1 MQLKNDR
8 LMHSNKTI
16 PLVSICCVTYNH
28 ENYIRQCLEGFV
40 MQQTNFPFEVLVH
53 EDAST
58 DNTAKIVKEY
68 EAKYPD
74 LFRCV
79 YQTENQFLKQNTLQ
93 NILFPMIRG
102 KYVALCEG
110 DDYWTDP
117 LKLQKQ
123 SDFLSENPEYS
134 VCFHAVNE
142 KRDDK
147 IEFSTHQPDVEKTF
161 DIRDLAKGNFIHTPS
176 VLFIKGLFEF
186 PDWFFQVQAADYVI
200 HMLNA
205 RKGLIKYFPE
215 PMAVYRIHAQGIWN
229 LQKYEYRLLNTI
241 KTIDLMINEFD
252 GNVKEILIKQNAGYY
267 NSLAKI
273 AYSERDVEKAKRY
286 LEKAF
291 FLDDSLKEE
300 WLINYY
306 PTMIFRLF
314 NSRRYKASERFF
326 NFINRVLF
334 IGQRKKK
341 Q

>member
-1 MQLKNDR
+1 MEYLVDI
-8 LMHSNKTI
+8 LM
-16 PLVSICCVTYNH
+16 PVYNH
-28 ENYIRQCLEGFV
+28 EKYIEDALKGVVSQK
-40 MQQTNFPFEVLVH
+40 TNFNFRLLIG
-53 EDAST
+53 EDFST
-58 DNTAKIVKEY
+58 DNSRQIIENYRNSYPSIIFPSYRERNLGAHENSKLLFAQATS
-68 EAKYPD
+68 KY
-74 LFRCV
+74 
-79 YQTENQFLKQNTLQ
+79 
-93 NILFPMIRG
+93 IAI
-102 KYVALCEG
+102 CEG
-110 DDYWTDP
+110 DDYWTGIY
-117 LKLQKQ
+117 KIQTQ
-123 SDFLSENPEYS
+123 VDFLEANPDFAI
-134 VCFHAVNE
+134 CFHRVYLLEDGALPIISDSNISE
-142 KRDDK
+142 KEESYS
-147 IEFSTHQPDVEKTF
+147 IE
-161 DIRDLAKGNFIHTPS
+161 DLAQGNFIHTPS
-176 VLFIKGLFEF
+176 VIFRNNLEHVPNWLVES
-186 PDWFFQVQAADYVI
+186 PAADYLL

-205 RKGLIKYFPE
+205 QYGKIKYFPE

-229 LQKYEYRLLNTI
+229 SQKYEYRLLNTI

-252 GNVKEILIKQNAGYY
+252 GNVKEILIKQNAGNY

>member
-1 MQLKNDR
+1 MDFLIDI
-8 LMHSNKTI
+8 LM
-16 PLVSICCVTYNH
+16 PVYNH
-28 ENYIRQCLEGFV
+28 QPYL
-40 MQQTNFPFEVLVH
+40 
-53 EDAST
+53 EDALNGIISQKT
-58 DNTAKIVKEY
+58 DFKFRLLVGEDCSKDHSREIILKYQQKHPAIIFPYYRKVNVGAHENSKLLFKEVKS
-68 EAKYPD
+68 KY
-74 LFRCV
+74 
-79 YQTENQFLKQNTLQ
+79 
-93 NILFPMIRG
+93 IAI
-102 KYVALCEG
+102 CEG
-110 DDYWTDP
+110 DDYWLDT

-123 SDFLSENPEYS
+123 IGFLEANREYAIS
-134 VCFHAVNE
+134 FHNVFEETNG
-142 KRDDK
+142 KK
-147 IEFSTHQPDVEKTF
+147 ILSNANLLKETTF
-161 DIRDLAKGNFIHTPS
+161 TIKELAKGNFIHTPS
-176 VLFIKGLFEF
+176 VVYRTGLIEQL
-186 PDWFFQVQAADYVI
+186 PNWYSDAPAADYVM

-229 LQKYEYRLLNTI
+229 SEKYEYRLLNTI

-286 LEKAF
+286 LENAF

-306 PTMIFRLF
+306 PTLISRLF
-314 NSRRYKASERFF
+314 NSRRYKAAERFF